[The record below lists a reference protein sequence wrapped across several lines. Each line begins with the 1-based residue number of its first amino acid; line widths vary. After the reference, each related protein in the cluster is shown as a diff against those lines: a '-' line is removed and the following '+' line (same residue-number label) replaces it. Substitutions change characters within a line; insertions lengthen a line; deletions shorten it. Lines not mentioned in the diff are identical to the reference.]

1 MKAWTHFLRG
11 FVLKIFYP
19 LLMLAGAFLKSRR
32 SQFQAYIVKL
42 NNCLVMRDTAEVNKI
57 LLLLPHCIQ
66 NSKCDVR
73 LTFDVFKCRRCGN
86 CKIKDLI
93 ELAEA
98 YKISIAIATGGTIA
112 RKVVKEVKPDAI
124 VAVACERDL
133 SSGIVDTYPLP
144 VIGILNERPFGPC
157 IDTTVSLQKVEDA
170 LKWFINHKIRD
181 RKQLKF

>member
-1 MKAWTHFLRG
+1 MKVWTYFIRG
-11 FVLKIFYP
+11 TVLKVLYP
-19 LLMLAGAFLKSRR
+19 LLMLFGAFLKSKRT
-32 SQFQAYIVKL
+32 QFQAYIIKL
-42 NNCLVMRDTAEVNKI
+42 NNLLVMRNSIKLKRI

-73 LTFDVFKCRRCGN
+73 LTFDVYKCRRCGS

-93 ELAEA
+93 EFTEN
-98 YKISIAIATGGTIA
+98 YSISIAIATGGTIA
-112 RKVVKEVKPDAI
+112 RKVVKELRPDAI

-133 SSGIVDTYPLP
+133 SSGIVDTFPIA

-170 LKWFINHKIRD
+170 IKWFINHQD
-181 RKQLKF
+181 TKQ

>member
-1 MKAWTHFLRG
+1 MKPWIHFLRG
-11 FVLKIFYP
+11 FVLKVLYP
-19 LLMLAGAFLKSRR
+19 VLMLVGAFLKSKKAD
-32 SQFQAYIVKL
+32 FQAYIVRL
-42 NNCLVMRDTAEVNKI
+42 NNLLVMRDSFYPKKI

-73 LTFDVFKCRRCGN
+73 LTFDVYKCRGCGK

-93 ELAEA
+93 ELAET
-98 YKISIAIATGGTIA
+98 YHISIAIATGGTIA

-133 SSGIVDTYPLP
+133 SSGIVDTYPIP

-157 IDTTVSLQKVEDA
+157 IDTTVCLKSVEDA
-170 LKWFINHKIRD
+170 IKWFINRQE
-181 RKQLKF
+181 KQQ

>member
-11 FVLKIFYP
+11 FILKILYP
-19 LLMLAGAFLKSRR
+19 VLMLAGAFLKSKKPA
-32 SQFQAYIVKL
+32 FQAYIVML
-42 NNCLVMRDTAEVNKI
+42 NNLLVMRNNVNIKKI

-93 ELAEA
+93 EIAET
-98 YKISIAIATGGTIA
+98 YNISIAIATGGTIA
-112 RKVVKEVKPDAI
+112 RKVVKEVRPDAI
-124 VAVACERDL
+124 IAVACERDL
-133 SSGIVDTYPLP
+133 SSGIVDTYPIP

-157 IDTTVSLQKVEDA
+157 IDTTVNLQKVEDA
-170 LKWFINHKIRD
+170 LKWFINHQEK
-181 RKQLKF
+181 

>member
-11 FVLKIFYP
+11 FILKILYP
-19 LLMLAGAFLKSRR
+19 VLMLAGAFFKSKKPE
-32 SQFQAYIVKL
+32 FQAYIVKL
-42 NNCLVMRDTAEVNKI
+42 NNLLVTRDNTNVKKI

-93 ELAEA
+93 EIAET
-98 YKISIAIATGGTIA
+98 YNISIAIATGGTIA
-112 RKVVKEVKPDAI
+112 RKVVKELRPDAI
-124 VAVACERDL
+124 IAVACERDL
-133 SSGIVDTYPLP
+133 SSGIVDTYPIP

-170 LKWFINHKIRD
+170 IKWFINHQGK
-181 RKQLKF
+181 